1 MKRLLY
7 LLISVLLPSASIYS
21 QMLFSENMT
30 MYIDST
36 KTIQGM
42 ISPVMEFKTE
52 KENVFTLKNIAN
64 FNLLIGRKRVINVIN
79 KFELSTYGDK
89 ITVSGGYIHGEFRYL
104 LHHSFE
110 VYPYIESQWAESRG
124 MLYKV
129 SSGLQARYRLVNS
142 KSCLMFANGALFF
155 EYEKWKHP
163 VPDSITGNYAIS
175 RNIKSH
181 LSLSFRHR
189 PNDHWEFIATA
200 IHQANPD
207 SYLTKARFGGAIDLK
222 YRITQTTGIRI
233 AYRFIY
239 DTDPIVDIRKY
250 YNTLETAIDVA
261 F

>member
-1 MKRLLY
+1 M
-7 LLISVLLPSASIYS
+7 
-21 QMLFSENMT
+21 
-30 MYIDST
+30 
-36 KTIQGM
+36 
-42 ISPVMEFKTE
+42 
-52 KENVFTLKNIAN
+52 
-64 FNLLIGRKRVINVIN
+64 
-79 KFELSTYGDK
+79 STYGDK
-89 ITVSGGYIHGEFRYL
+89 VTVSGGYIHGEFRYL
-104 LHHSFE
+104 LHRSFE

-142 KSCLMFANGALFF
+142 NSCLMFATGGLFF
-155 EYEKWKHP
+155 EYEKWQHP
-163 VPDSITGNYAIS
+163 VPDSITGKYAIS

-207 SYLTKARFGGAIDLK
+207 SYLTKARFGGAVDLK

-239 DTDPIVDIRKY
+239 DTDPIVDVRKY
-250 YNTLETAIDVA
+250 YNTLETAIDIV